1 MSPAI
6 EERRQ
11 YYCNYELNQA
21 QEIIYRVIERGAG
34 KVTAKDL
41 YAVMGDFELT
51 KRCIT
56 KLHSQ
61 NRIARFRTFGDTVG
75 VIYCYKALTDN
86 TSSIS
91 AVQAAKA

>member
-1 MSPAI
+1 MPVI
-6 EERRQ
+6 ETHRQ
-11 YYCNYELNQA
+11 YYSNYELNQA
-21 QEIIYRVIERGAG
+21 QERIYRVIEKGAG

-41 YAVMGDFELT
+41 YAIIGDFELT

-61 NRIARFRTFGDTVG
+61 NRIDRFRTFGDTGG
-75 VIYCYKALTDN
+75 VVYCYKALTDN
-86 TSSIS
+86 QCSKS